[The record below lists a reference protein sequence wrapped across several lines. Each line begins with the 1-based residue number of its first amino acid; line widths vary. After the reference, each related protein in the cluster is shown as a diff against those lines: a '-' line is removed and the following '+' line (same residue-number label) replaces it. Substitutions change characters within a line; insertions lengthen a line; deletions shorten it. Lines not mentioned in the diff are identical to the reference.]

1 MVRHCLVLGGARS
14 GKTSFAERLTLRN
27 GTTPAYLVTT
37 AHIDG
42 EMRDRIAA
50 HQVGDMRYTVVEEP
64 IELCHALIK
73 ASKTHDVI
81 FVDCVTLW
89 ISNMLKQN
97 NDVAN
102 SVSELCATLV
112 ELKETKVILV
122 SDEVGQG
129 LMPDNAMAR
138 TFRDLSGSAHQRL
151 AEVCE
156 DVYFVVAGMPMTIKG
171 RPAGLS

>member
-1 MVRHCLVLGGARS
+1 MERHCLVLGGARS
-14 GKTSFAERLTLRN
+14 GKTGFAERLTLRN

-37 AHIDG
+37 AQRDSD
-42 EMRDRIAA
+42 MRERIAA
-50 HQVGDMRYTVVEEP
+50 HQLGGMRYTVIEEP

-73 ASKTHDVI
+73 ASKNHDVI

-89 ISNMLKQN
+89 ISNMLKLN

-102 SVSELCATLV
+102 AVSELCATLV
-112 ELKETKVILV
+112 ELKGTKVILV

-129 LMPDNAMAR
+129 VEPDTAMAR
-138 TFRDLSGSAHQRL
+138 TFRDLAGSAHQRL

-171 RPAGLS
+171 KPAGLS

>member
-27 GTTPAYLVTT
+27 GSAPAYLVTS
-37 AHIDG
+37 AQLDSEMID
-42 EMRDRIAA
+42 RVAA
-50 HQVGDMRYTVVEEP
+50 HQLGLMDYAVILEP
-64 IELCHALIK
+64 IELCHAMIK
-73 ASKTHDVI
+73 AAKSHDVI
-81 FVDCVTLW
+81 LVDCVTRW
-89 ISNMLKQN
+89 ISNMLEEN

-102 SVSELCATLV
+102 AVSELCATLV
-112 ELKETKVILV
+112 ELADTKVILV
-122 SDEVGQG
+122 SNEVGQG
-129 LMPDNAMAR
+129 LLPSTAMER

-171 RPAGLS
+171 NPAGLS